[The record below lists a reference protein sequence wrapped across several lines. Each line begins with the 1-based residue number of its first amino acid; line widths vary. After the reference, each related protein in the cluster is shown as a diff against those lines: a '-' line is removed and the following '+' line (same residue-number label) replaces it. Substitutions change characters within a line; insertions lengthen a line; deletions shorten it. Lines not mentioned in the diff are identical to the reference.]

1 MTPACNK
8 RLHLVVSNPVGGI
21 SCSWSFTLSVPQGT
35 YRWRIGS
42 SENPRDKPK
51 ATQPA
56 NGRTETRYQG
66 PCARNTLFHI
76 VTYISSSRTFTFKK
90 KLKVHVQGKE
100 NISYWK
106 KNCTRVIKVSMVPQ
120 VTLCTLKGIPVSNTK
135 KKIGQILKLS
145 SVYTFPSILCLFLLL
160 STFSS
165 LELKHQK
172 CELLCYAN
180 IRGKERA
187 GKRQN
192 LRWWRFLNHWAW
204 R

>member
-8 RLHLVVSNPVGGI
+8 RLHFVVSNPVGGI
-21 SCSWSFTLSVPQGT
+21 SCSWSLILSVPQGKHLT
-35 YRWRIGS
+35 DEESEAQRIHKT
-42 SENPRDKPK
+42 NPKPLSQK
-51 ATQPA
+51 MAERRPDTKVLVPKTNSFTLSRA
-56 NGRTETRYQG
+56 FLFQG
-66 PCARNTLFHI
+66 HLH
-76 VTYISSSRTFTFKK
+76 KK

-100 NISYWK
+100 NIFYWK

-145 SVYTFPSILCLFLLL
+145 SVYTFPSILCLFVLL

-172 CELLCYAN
+172 CELFCYAN
-180 IRGKERA
+180 IKGKERA

-192 LRWWRFLNHWAW
+192 LR
-204 R
+204 

>member
-1 MTPACNK
+1 MAEQRPDTK
-8 RLHLVVSNPVGGI
+8 VLVPETH
-21 SCSWSFTLSVPQGT
+21 SFTLS
-35 YRWRIGS
+35 
-42 SENPRDKPK
+42 
-51 ATQPA
+51 
-56 NGRTETRYQG
+56 
-66 PCARNTLFHI
+66 
-76 VTYISSSRTFTFKK
+76 RTFLLQGHLHLKK

-180 IRGKERA
+180 IRGKESRKKA
-187 GKRQN
+187 ESVMVKVLESLGLKVNRKMNQ
-192 LRWWRFLNHWAW
+192 
-204 R
+204 

>member
-1 MTPACNK
+1 MEYHAPGA
-8 RLHLVVSNPVGGI
+8 
-21 SCSWSFTLSVPQGT
+21 SFSQSHKESILQMKNQKLREFIRQTQSHSARKWQNGDQIPRSLCQKQTLSHCHVHFFFKD
-35 YRWRIGS
+35 I
-42 SENPRDKPK
+42 
-51 ATQPA
+51 
-56 NGRTETRYQG
+56 
-66 PCARNTLFHI
+66 
-76 VTYISSSRTFTFKK
+76 YIKK

-100 NISYWK
+100 NIFYWK

-145 SVYTFPSILCLFLLL
+145 SVYTFPSILCLFVLL

-172 CELLCYAN
+172 CELFCYAN
-180 IRGKERA
+180 IKGKERA

-192 LRWWRFLNHWAW
+192 LR
-204 R
+204 